1 MESPGHLKMEMAIF
15 QPPPTTHTPTFLYI
29 NYPEHLRVGR
39 LAEER
44 RKVILKSVGRRRA
57 GGGALMGVQ
66 QEDSEENFTQ
76 NLPTQHAD
84 THTVTHCPP
93 KHTLEH
99 FCFLF
104 KLFQCHKNSKQE
116 KEKELS

>member
-1 MESPGHLKMEMAIF
+1 
-15 QPPPTTHTPTFLYI
+15 
-29 NYPEHLRVGR
+29 
-39 LAEER
+39 
-44 RKVILKSVGRRRA
+44 
-57 GGGALMGVQ
+57 MGVQ

-93 KHTLEH
+93 PTHKHTLEH